1 MKNIEKILARAA
13 TKLPHPPIEKILTAN
28 APQMCEHDYI
38 TEQPTAQ
45 PVRKK
50 PARILTYAATA
61 CAMLAIL
68 VFGLVANMS
77 PLAMYSIVEL
87 DINPGIELRLD
98 KHDKVLEV
106 VGIND
111 DAKAMLAHTSFA
123 DKTLDE
129 SLSMLTALLVQD
141 GYFPQNRGAILL
153 SVSDRDDM
161 RAAEL
166 SKAITIELE
175 KTLKSNGI
183 HANIM
188 AQDIKSDR
196 KLQNSAQKY
205 GISMGHMSIIEH
217 IMAVNPAVTIEE
229 LLKLSSQELID
240 MLDDT
245 GVTADDGHF
254 KLYSSDDDDEDDYE
268 SDAEPTAARNTE
280 TPAPTRAPSA
290 PTSAP
295 ASAASPT
302 PTANTNKTNTHTTDD
317 TDSNDEPH
325 TDSSTDDTDSQDE
338 VPDAESEPQDNNDD
352 SAEPTP
358 TYSDPP
364 EPSDNPDGTD
374 ENTNDTDSTDPAD
387 KNIAEPTDDV

>member
-13 TKLPHPPIEKILTAN
+13 TRLPHPPIEKILTAN

-106 VGIND
+106 IGIND

-129 SLSMLTALLVQD
+129 TLSILTALLVQD

-153 SVSDRDDM
+153 SVSDKDDM

-175 KTLKSNGI
+175 KMLKSNGV

-254 KLYSSDDDDEDDYE
+254 KLYISDDEDDYE

-280 TPAPTRAPSA
+280 PPAPTRAPSA

>member
-13 TKLPHPPIEKILTAN
+13 TRLPHPPIEKILTAN

-77 PLAMYSIVEL
+77 PLAMCSIVEL

-106 VGIND
+106 IGIND

-129 SLSMLTALLVQD
+129 TLSILTALLVQD

-175 KTLKSNGI
+175 KMLKSNGV

-254 KLYSSDDDDEDDYE
+254 KLY
-268 SDAEPTAARNTE
+268 
-280 TPAPTRAPSA
+280 
-290 PTSAP
+290 
-295 ASAASPT
+295 
-302 PTANTNKTNTHTTDD
+302 
-317 TDSNDEPH
+317 
-325 TDSSTDDTDSQDE
+325 
-338 VPDAESEPQDNNDD
+338 
-352 SAEPTP
+352 
-358 TYSDPP
+358 
-364 EPSDNPDGTD
+364 
-374 ENTNDTDSTDPAD
+374 
-387 KNIAEPTDDV
+387 